1 MGIAI
6 ENQTADFA
14 KIAAGFKN
22 SSVFRY
28 GNGISLEPVTKSDV
42 KSVDY
47 LEELIMVE
55 KITLSDMYILEAV
68 AFFGHADLKMVVS
81 RLKRM
86 AEQFPHKPIITN
98 SDSLSGRLQTLGK
111 YGLLWRRKYSCGGK
125 GNIFVYTITY
135 RGFKMYSE
143 RLDKSFHYDTGLV
156 SQCTTRVLRS
166 VHVGEVACIFVGRL
180 SKVAEIEEWRH
191 SSYALRY
198 GEKGRFYPNGY
209 IKCLHKGDY
218 WNIILEAAHFNVDD
232 RIESEQERIIKFEEK
247 LETLIK
253 VKDAFAVRH
262 ENTLFVFCV
271 EDFEGVNRLSKILA
285 GFKEDFNGNTYV
297 TSERVL
303 KANQLDFA
311 SSMVKPRIIGSDL
324 KVTAC
329 IPSQEWFIA

>member
-1 MGIAI
+1 MGKAVGN
-6 ENQTADFA
+6 ETADFA

-68 AFFGHADLKMVVS
+68 AFFGHADLKMVAG
-81 RLKRM
+81 RLKWM
-86 AEQFPHKPIITN
+86 AEHHPHKPIITD

-156 SQCTTRVLRS
+156 AQCTTRVLRS
-166 VHVGEVACIFVGRL
+166 IHVGEVACIFERRL
-180 SKVAEIEEWRH
+180 SRIADIEEWRH

-198 GEKGRFYPNGY
+198 GEKGKFYPNGY
-209 IKCLHKGDY
+209 IRCLHNGEY

-232 RIESEQERIIKFEEK
+232 RIESERERVLKFEER
-247 LETLIK
+247 LGTLIR
-253 VKDAFAVRH
+253 VKDAFASKY

-271 EDFEGVNRLSKILA
+271 EDFEGVNRLSNILA

-303 KANQLDFA
+303 KTNQLDFA
-311 SSMVKPRIIGSDL
+311 NSIVKPRIIGSDL

>member
-1 MGIAI
+1 MGTAVGN
-6 ENQTADFA
+6 ETADFA
-14 KIAAGFKN
+14 KIAAGFRN

-28 GNGISLEPVTKSDV
+28 GNGISLEPVTRSDV

-68 AFFGHADLKMVVS
+68 AFFGHADLKMVAG

-86 AEQFPHKPIITN
+86 SEQHPHKPIITD

-156 SQCTTRVLRS
+156 AQCTTRVLRS
-166 VHVGEVACIFVGRL
+166 IHVGEVACIFERRL
-180 SKVAEIEEWRH
+180 SKVADIEEWRH
-191 SSYALRY
+191 SSYALKY
-198 GEKGRFYPNGY
+198 GEKGKFYPNGY
-209 IKCLHKGDY
+209 IRCLHNGEY

-232 RIESEQERIIKFEEK
+232 RIESERERVLKFEER
-247 LETLIK
+247 LGTLIK
-253 VKDAFAVRH
+253 VKDAFAAKY

-303 KANQLDFA
+303 KTNQLDFA
-311 SSMVKPRIIGSDL
+311 NSMVKPRIIGSDL

>member
-1 MGIAI
+1 MSMAI
-6 ENQTADFA
+6 ENETTDFV
-14 KIAAGFKN
+14 KIASGFKN

-28 GNGISLEPVTKSDV
+28 GKDISLDPVTKSDI

-47 LEELIMVE
+47 LEELLMAE
-55 KITLSDMYILEAV
+55 KITLSDMYVLEAV
-68 AFFGHADLKMVVS
+68 AFFGHADLRMVAC

-86 AEQFPHKPIITN
+86 AEQYPHKPVITD
-98 SDSLSGRLQTLGK
+98 SDSLSSRLQTLGK

-156 SQCTTRVLRS
+156 AQCTTKVLRS
-166 VHVGEVACIFVGRL
+166 IHVGEVACIFEGRL

-191 SSYALRY
+191 SSYALGY

-209 IKCLHKGDY
+209 IRCLHNGDY

-232 RIESEQERIIKFEEK
+232 RIESERERVLKFEEK
-247 LETLIK
+247 LGTLIK
-253 VKDAFAVRH
+253 VKDAFAAKY
-262 ENTLFVFCV
+262 ENTIFVFCV
-271 EDFEGVNRLSKILA
+271 EDFDGVNRLSKILA

-303 KANQLDFA
+303 KTNRLDFA

>member
-1 MGIAI
+1 MAVEKEI
-6 ENQTADFA
+6 ADFV
-14 KIAAGFKN
+14 KIAEGFKN

-28 GNGISLEPVTKSDV
+28 GNGISLEPVTKSDI

-47 LEELIMVE
+47 LEELLMAE

-68 AFFGHADLKMVVS
+68 AFFGHADLKMVAG
-81 RLKRM
+81 RLKWM
-86 AEQFPHKPIITN
+86 VEKFPKKPIIAD
-98 SDSLSGRLQTLGK
+98 SDSLGGRLQTLGK

-156 SQCTTRVLRS
+156 AQCTTRVLRS
-166 VHVGEVACIFVGRL
+166 IHVGEVACIFEDRL

-209 IKCLHKGDY
+209 IRCLHYGAY

-232 RIESEQERIIKFEEK
+232 RIESEQERVLKFEEK
-247 LETLIK
+247 LATLIK
-253 VKDAFAVRH
+253 VKDAFAAKY

-303 KANQLDFA
+303 KVNQLDFA
-311 SSMVKPRIIGSDL
+311 SSMVKPRIIGSSL

>member
-1 MGIAI
+1 MAV
-6 ENQTADFA
+6 EKEMTDFV

-22 SSVFRY
+22 SSAFRY
-28 GNGISLEPVTKSDV
+28 GNGISLDPVTKSDI

-47 LEELIMVE
+47 LEELLMAE

-68 AFFGHADLKMVVS
+68 AFFGHADLKMVAC
-81 RLKRM
+81 RLKWM
-86 AEQFPHKPIITN
+86 AEKFPKKPIITD
-98 SDSLSGRLQTLGK
+98 SDSLGGRLQTLGK

-156 SQCTTRVLRS
+156 AQCTTRVLRS
-166 VHVGEVACIFVGRL
+166 IHVGEVACIFEGKL
-180 SKVAEIEEWRH
+180 SKFAQIEEWRH

-209 IKCLHKGDY
+209 IRCLHNEAY

-232 RIESEQERIIKFEEK
+232 RIESERERILKFEEK
-247 LETLIK
+247 IGTLIK
-253 VKDAFAVRH
+253 VKDAFSAKY

-271 EDFEGVNRLSKILA
+271 EDFEGVNRLSTILA

-303 KANQLDFA
+303 KINQLHFA

-329 IPSQEWFIA
+329 IPAQEWFMA

>member
-1 MGIAI
+1 MGVAV
-6 ENQTADFA
+6 ESETADFA

-28 GNGISLEPVTKSDV
+28 GNGISLEPVTRSDI

-47 LEELIMVE
+47 LEELLMAE

-68 AFFGHADLKMVVS
+68 AFFGHADLKMVAGK
-81 RLKRM
+81 LKRM
-86 AEQFPHKPIITN
+86 KEQYPQKPIIAD
-98 SDSLSGRLQTLGK
+98 SDSLGGRLQTLGK

-125 GNIFVYTITY
+125 GNIFIYTITY

-156 SQCTTRVLRS
+156 AQCMTRVLRS
-166 VHVGEVACIFVGRL
+166 VHVGEVACIFEGRL
-180 SKVAEIEEWRH
+180 SKIAAIEEWRH
-191 SSYALRY
+191 LSYALRY
-198 GEKGRFYPNGY
+198 GEKGKFYPNGY
-209 IKCLHKGDY
+209 IRCLHNGEN

-232 RIESEQERIIKFEEK
+232 RIESEQERIIKFQEK
-247 LETLIK
+247 LEALIK
-253 VKDAFAVRH
+253 VKDAFAAKF

-303 KANQLDFA
+303 KTNQLDLA

-329 IPSQEWFIA
+329 IPSQEWFMA

>member
-1 MGIAI
+1 MGIAV

-198 GEKGRFYPNGY
+198 GEKG
-209 IKCLHKGDY
+209 K
-218 WNIILEAAHFNVDD
+218 
-232 RIESEQERIIKFEEK
+232 
-247 LETLIK
+247 
-253 VKDAFAVRH
+253 
-262 ENTLFVFCV
+262 
-271 EDFEGVNRLSKILA
+271 
-285 GFKEDFNGNTYV
+285 
-297 TSERVL
+297 
-303 KANQLDFA
+303 
-311 SSMVKPRIIGSDL
+311 
-324 KVTAC
+324 
-329 IPSQEWFIA
+329 

>member
-1 MGIAI
+1 MGVTVGN
-6 ENQTADFA
+6 ETADFA
-14 KIAAGFKN
+14 RIAAGFKN

-28 GNGISLEPVTKSDV
+28 GNDISLEPVTRSDI

-47 LEELIMVE
+47 LEELLMAE

-68 AFFGHADLKMVVS
+68 AFFGHADLKMVAG
-81 RLKRM
+81 RLKWM
-86 AEQFPHKPIITN
+86 AGKYPQKPIMTDP
-98 SDSLSGRLQTLGK
+98 DSLGGRLQTLGK

-156 SQCTTRVLRS
+156 AQCTTRVLRS
-166 VHVGEVACIFVGRL
+166 IHVGEVACIFEGRL
-180 SKVAEIEEWRH
+180 SKIADMEEWRH
-191 SSYALRY
+191 SSYALKY
-198 GEKGRFYPNGY
+198 GEKGKFYPNGY
-209 IKCLHKGDY
+209 IRCLHNGEN

-232 RIESEQERIIKFEEK
+232 RIESKQERILKFEEM
-247 LETLIK
+247 LDTLVK
-253 VKDAFAVRH
+253 VKDTFAARF

-271 EDFEGVNRLSKILA
+271 EDFEGVNKLSKIL
-285 GFKEDFNGNTYV
+285 GSYKEDFNGNTYI

-303 KANQLDFA
+303 KTNQLDFA
-311 SSMVKPRIIGSDL
+311 SSMVKPRIIGSSL